1 MHTLK
6 NLLLTVQNFIYII
19 VDISTKGA
27 TMKNSI
33 GRLISIIHRKS
44 QVYINYALSEFNIT
58 SAEYSFLLCL
68 FRKDGK
74 TQEELSSFLDID
86 KSATTRAIK
95 SLEEKGY
102 VTKEKDDDDKRFNR
116 IYLTEKANENQDN
129 IKKRIFHWSEFLME
143 DVFKEDAAIVFKVLE
158 SMTNKLDK
166 TNLKKLGDGSDG
178 KH

>member
-1 MHTLK
+1 
-6 NLLLTVQNFIYII
+6 
-19 VDISTKGA
+19 
-27 TMKNSI
+27 MKNSI
-33 GRLISIIHRKS
+33 GRLISILHRKS

-86 KSATTRAIK
+86 KSATARAIK

-102 VTKEKDDDDKRFNR
+102 ITKQKDDDDKRFNR
-116 IYLTEKANENQDN
+116 ICLTEKAKANQDD

-143 DVFKEDAAIVFKVLE
+143 DVSDEEAAIVFEVLE
-158 SMTNKLDK
+158 RMTNKLDK
-166 TNLKKLGDGSDG
+166 TNLKNLGDDI
-178 KH
+178 

>member
-1 MHTLK
+1 MQSIK
-6 NLLLTVQNFIYII
+6 NLLLTVKNFVYII

-27 TMKNSI
+27 TMNNSI
-33 GRLISIIHRKS
+33 GRLISILHRKS
-44 QVYINYALSEFNIT
+44 QVYINYALSDFNIT

-68 FRKDGK
+68 YRKDGK

-116 IYLTEKANENQDN
+116 IYLTDKAKENQDN
-129 IKKRIFHWSEFLME
+129 IKKQIFHWSEFLME
-143 DVFKEDAAIVFKVLE
+143 DVSEEDAAILFNVLE

-166 TNLKKLGDGSDG
+166 TNLKKLGDDI
-178 KH
+178 